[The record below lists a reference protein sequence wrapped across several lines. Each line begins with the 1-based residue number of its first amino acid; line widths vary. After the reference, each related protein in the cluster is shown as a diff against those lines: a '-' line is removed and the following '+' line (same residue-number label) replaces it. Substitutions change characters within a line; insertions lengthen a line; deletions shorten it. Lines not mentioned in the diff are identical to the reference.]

1 MSYQP
6 RGATPIFNWYLYTYG
21 IAAAAMF
28 LGAWWLKEPNHRL
41 GEVNVRGVLW
51 AFGGVLLF
59 WLLNIEIADYF
70 TPAESR
76 FTVIEFSDNNLGRDM
91 AYSIAWGLFALALL
105 MVGFWVKARGVRY
118 AGIGLMAVSLLKVF
132 FHDLSSL
139 DSIYRIAALMGV
151 AVIALAA
158 SFLYQRFFDRTETK

>member
-1 MSYQP
+1 
-6 RGATPIFNWYLYTYG
+6 
-21 IAAAAMF
+21 
-28 LGAWWLKEPNHRL
+28 
-41 GEVNVRGVLW
+41 
-51 AFGGVLLF
+51 
-59 WLLNIEIADYF
+59 
-70 TPAESR
+70 
-76 FTVIEFSDNNLGRDM
+76 
-91 AYSIAWGLFALALL
+91 